1 MTKDKSP
8 RGKGTPATLALL
20 SAGIAFTSHI
30 YEHNPSSTSYGI
42 EAADA
47 LGLTTAEVFKTLIV
61 LVDAQPHVAV
71 IPVDC
76 TLNMKLLAQAT
87 GGKRAD
93 MAPVDTAQRLTGYVL
108 GGISPIGQR
117 TQLPTVIDISVLS
130 LDRVYVSGG
139 ARGFDVG
146 LTPDGLLKVTSAI
159 VAKIAVGRASPPAPT
174 V

>member
-1 MTKDKSP
+1 MAKDKTP

-20 SAGIAFTSHI
+20 DAGIAFTSHT

-42 EAADA
+42 EAAHA
-47 LGLTTAEVFKTLIV
+47 LGLSPTEVFKTLIV

-76 TLNMKLLAQAT
+76 TLNMKMLAQAA
-87 GGKRAD
+87 GGKRAE
-93 MAPVDTAQRLTGYVL
+93 MAPTDTAQRLTGYVL

-117 TQLPTVIDISVLS
+117 TQLPTVIDNSVLG

-146 LTPDGLLKVTSAI
+146 LIPEDLLKVTSAI
-159 VAKIAVGRASPPAPT
+159 AAQIAVGRASPPAPT
-174 V
+174 A

>member
-1 MTKDKSP
+1 MAKDKTP

-20 SAGIAFTSHI
+20 DAGIEFTSHT

-42 EAADA
+42 EAANA
-47 LGLTTAEVFKTLIV
+47 LGLAPDEVFKTLIV

-71 IPVDC
+71 VPVDC
-76 TLNMKLLAQAT
+76 TLNLKMLAQAA
-87 GGKRAD
+87 GGKRAE
-93 MAPVDTAQRLTGYVL
+93 MAPTDAAQRLTGYVL

-117 TQLPTVIDISVLS
+117 SRLPTVIDDSVLG

-146 LTPDGLLKVTSAI
+146 LVPEDLLKATDAK
-159 VAKIAVGRASPPAPT
+159 VAQIAVGRPSPPLPT
-174 V
+174 A